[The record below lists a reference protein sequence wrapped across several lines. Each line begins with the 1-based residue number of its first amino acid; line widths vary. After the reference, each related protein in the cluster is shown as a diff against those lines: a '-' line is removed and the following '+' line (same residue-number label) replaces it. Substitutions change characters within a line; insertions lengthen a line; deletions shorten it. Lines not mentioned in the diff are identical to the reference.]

1 MDNKEIFMMRAI
13 ELSKKSISK
22 GGGPFGCVIVKND
35 NIIAEGYNQVT
46 KNNDPTAHAEIVTIR
61 KACKVLNTFNLSNVE
76 IFTSCE
82 PCPMCLSAIYWAHIN
97 KIYYGNTR
105 KDAALIDFDD
115 EHIYNELK
123 LDIHKRKIQM
133 SQINNQEA
141 LEVFKLWEKT
151 ENKTKY

>member
-61 KACKVLNTFNLSNVE
+61 KSCKVLNTFNLSNVE